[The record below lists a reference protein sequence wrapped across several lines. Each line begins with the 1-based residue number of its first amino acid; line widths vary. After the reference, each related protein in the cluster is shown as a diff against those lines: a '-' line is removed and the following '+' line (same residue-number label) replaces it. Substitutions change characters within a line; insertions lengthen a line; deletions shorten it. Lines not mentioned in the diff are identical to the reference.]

1 MLLLH
6 DTMLNCSHDKDA
18 SRVLISNEIAL
29 WHNALLVSW
38 NKGPTQV
45 KYRLL
50 ISSIF
55 DAMNFRKWFGKNSRI
70 AIIHISVR
78 YIFLLLKVTQV
89 SIKKK
94 AYIHKNINSYFS
106 IYIC

>member
-6 DTMLNCSHDKDA
+6 DIMLNCSHDKDA

-29 WHNALLVSW
+29 WHNALFVSW

-45 KYRLL
+45 KYGLL

-55 DAMNFRKWFGKNSRI
+55 DAINFQHFQKMQISIPEPTLFVSKGE
-70 AIIHISVR
+70 IICKSIS
-78 YIFLLLKVTQV
+78 KMSQ
-89 SIKKK
+89 
-94 AYIHKNINSYFS
+94 
-106 IYIC
+106 

>member
-29 WHNALLVSW
+29 WHNALFVSW

-55 DAMNFRKWFGKNSRI
+55 DAMNFRHFLELLEIILQHFRKVLDIQCIKNAR
-70 AIIHISVR
+70 
-78 YIFLLLKVTQV
+78 
-89 SIKKK
+89 
-94 AYIHKNINSYFS
+94 N
-106 IYIC
+106 